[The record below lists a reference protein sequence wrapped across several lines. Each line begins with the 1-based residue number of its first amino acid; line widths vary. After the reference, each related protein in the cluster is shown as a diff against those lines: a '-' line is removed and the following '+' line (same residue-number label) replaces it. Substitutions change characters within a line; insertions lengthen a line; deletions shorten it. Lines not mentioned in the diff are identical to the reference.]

1 MKMISS
7 TSRTSI
13 SGVTLMTQ
21 LWPPLPPIAIAIK
34 VSLSHLLGSAGRWC
48 ARGLVLMLS
57 SLLSEQAQIIHAGC
71 THIVH
76 DVHHDFIASA
86 RISTEKNSLVRP
98 IRDAVFDPVGKCAR
112 VLHQVAAEKDIA
124 LTGNRHH
131 QRVFFVGI
139 GHLLR

>member
-34 VSLSHLLGSAGRWC
+34 VSLSRLLGSAGRWC

-71 THIVH
+71 THVVH
-76 DVHHDFIASA
+76 DIHHDFIASA
-86 RISTEKNSLVRP
+86 RISTEKNSLVRT
-98 IRDAVFDPVGKCAR
+98 IRDAIFDSVAERAR
-112 VLHQVAAEKDIA
+112 VLHQVAPEKDVA
-124 LTGNRHH
+124 LPGNRHH
-131 QRVFFVGI
+131 QCAF
-139 GHLLR
+139 